1 MSKRD
6 SRDGELARDRFRA
19 IVEASP
25 SAILMVDAEG
35 VIQLANTKAEQLFG
49 YSRAELVG
57 QKIELLVPQRYLGRH
72 REDRVNFLQDP
83 TTRPMGAGR
92 DLYCRRKDGSELPVE
107 IGLSPMKTDEG
118 TFVLASIIDITERK
132 RSEEHFRIVVEAS
145 PSGILMVDQE
155 GLITLVNTQ
164 TEQLFGY
171 SRSELVGQPLEMLI
185 PARFRGS
192 HAGHRGSF
200 FDHPSS
206 RAMGAGRDLYG
217 RRKDG
222 SEVPVEI
229 GLRPIETGDGLQV
242 LASIIDITERKRRE
256 EQLHLQSM
264 ALESAANAIVIT
276 DANGKVIWVNKAFTE
291 STGYFPEE
299 VIGKNPRILKSG
311 LADKDFYKEMW
322 DTILAGKVWRNTIVN
337 RRKDGSFINED
348 MTITPIRDTAGNITQ
363 FIAIKQDITELEKAV
378 STVRAKNEELATMT
392 QQLWQAS
399 RLATVGE
406 LAASIAHEL
415 NNPLATISLRLEM
428 LSEQLDGDDPKRR
441 AVEVVADEVERMGNL
456 VGSVLQFSRR
466 THQQISTIDVRE
478 EVERSLELIEYHLRS
493 NNIEV
498 EREFADG
505 LSPIQADR
513 QQLRQVFL
521 NLLTNAADAMPQGGK
536 VTVRITSETHDSG
549 RSVIRTL
556 FVDRGTGISR
566 ENLEKIWDPFF
577 TTKPE
582 GKGTGLGLAICRRV
596 IEEHHGSIE
605 IKSTVGQGTTVIVE
619 LPISNSNS
627 SILDQDESAGE
638 VEVSDV

>member
-1 MSKRD
+1 M
-6 SRDGELARDRFRA
+6 
-19 IVEASP
+19 
-25 SAILMVDAEG
+25 
-35 VIQLANTKAEQLFG
+35 
-49 YSRAELVG
+49 G
-57 QKIELLVPQRYLGRH
+57 QKIELLVPERYLGRH
-72 REDRVNFLQDP
+72 REDRVNFLHHP

-92 DLYCRRKDGSELPVE
+92 DLFCRRKDGSELPVE
-107 IGLSPMKTDEG
+107 IGLSPMETDEG

-145 PSGILMVDQE
+145 PSGILMVDKE
-155 GLITLVNTQ
+155 GLITMVNTQ

-171 SRSELVGQPLEMLI
+171 SRGELVGQPLELLI
-185 PARFRGS
+185 PARYR
-192 HAGHRGSF
+192 HTHPDHRGAF
-200 FDHPSS
+200 FNHPSS

-229 GLRPIETGDGLQV
+229 GLRPIETAEGFQV
-242 LASIIDITERKRRE
+242 LASIIDITQRKRRE

-276 DANGKVIWVNKAFTE
+276 DANGKIIWVNKAFTA

-311 LADKDFYKEMW
+311 QGDENFYKDMW

-337 RRKDGSFINED
+337 RRKDGSLINED

-428 LSEQLDGDDPKRR
+428 LAEQLNGDEPKHH

-456 VGSVLQFSRR
+456 VGSLLQFSRR

-478 EVERSLELIEYHLRS
+478 EVERSLELVEYHLRS
-493 NNIEV
+493 NNIVV
-498 EREFADG
+498 ERDFADD

-521 NLLTNAADAMPQGGK
+521 NLLTNAADAMPQGGQ
-536 VTVRITSETHDSG
+536 VTVRIAPKKDDSG
-549 RSVIRTL
+549 KDLIQLL
-556 FVDRGTGISR
+556 FIDRGAGISP
-566 ENLEKIWDPFF
+566 ENVEKIWDPFF

-605 IKSTVGQGTTVIVE
+605 IESTVGQGTTVIVK
-619 LPISNSNS
+619 LPINNSNS
-627 SILDQDESAGE
+627 SILDLEESADAI
-638 VEVSDV
+638 EVSDV